1 MPFGGYE
8 VFRGDVAV
16 ARIPLGGSASIH
28 PGEGVSTPIAAA
40 FSGGTYTFIQELRIV
55 ARLSSGREFL
65 RPATYYDLEIAQG
78 IDIHPVLI
86 VAVVLAL

>member
-8 VFRGDVAV
+8 VFRGDVVV
-16 ARIPLGGSASIH
+16 ARIPLEGSVSIQS
-28 PGEGVSTPIAAA
+28 GEGVSKPIAAV

-55 ARLSSGREFL
+55 ARLSSEREFL
-65 RPATYYDLEIAQG
+65 RPATYYDLEMAQD
-78 IDIHPVLI
+78 IDIDPVLI